1 MVTFWVDVPQT
12 TRTAKIGTTTSF
24 DLLIRGEKGFQEAID
39 LSINLSTLP
48 VDTKIAPERKSISP
62 GSSSQK
68 VTIILTTTNSTPIGQ
83 YTISVVLESASD
95 SKTVEL
101 VLFVEEKVK
110 LAGDANGD
118 NQVDILDLVLVASSF
133 GLVDE
138 DIPQDANQDGRVDIL
153 DLVMVAIEFGQIAA
167 APKLLYRELNFTTQQ
182 KRSIQLAIKVLEHM
196 PVKSKA
202 EEIVFSILKAILP
215 KRLPTET
222 QLLPNYPN
230 PFNPETWIPFELAK
244 GTEVSI
250 RIFDASGKVVR
261 QIGLGYLDTGSYVSR
276 KRAVYWNGRSDLGE
290 YMSSGI
296 YFCQISAGHFS
307 AMRKMVI
314 MK

>member
-1 MVTFWVDVPQT
+1 M
-12 TRTAKIGTTTSF
+12 
-24 DLLIRGEKGFQEAID
+24 
-39 LSINLSTLP
+39 
-48 VDTKIAPERKSISP
+48 
-62 GSSSQK
+62 
-68 VTIILTTTNSTPIGQ
+68 
-83 YTISVVLESASD
+83 
-95 SKTVEL
+95 
-101 VLFVEEKVK
+101 
-110 LAGDANGD
+110 
-118 NQVDILDLVLVASSF
+118 LVASSF

-167 APKLLYRELNFTTQQ
+167 APKLLYRKLNFTTQQ

-230 PFNPETWIPFELAK
+230 PFNPETWIPFELAI

-261 QIGLGYLDTGSYVSR
+261 QISLGYLDTGSYVSR

-290 YMSSGI
+290 YMSSGV